1 MDGLKKVQ
9 VQLLDAETGEV
20 LEDVNPH
27 FNTSHVSI
35 NHNNENEITKELSD
49 FNTSHVSINPTL
61 LSAFPFLLYLKFLEN
76 TSFFKFFPSV
86 SQT

>member
-35 NHNNENEITKELSD
+35 NHNKVIGTTK
-49 FNTSHVSINPTL
+49 T
-61 LSAFPFLLYLKFLEN
+61 FLFQYISCFY
-76 TSFFKFFPSV
+76 
-86 SQT
+86 

>member
-9 VQLLDAETGEV
+9 VQLLDAESGEV

-35 NHNNENEITKELSD
+35 NPKQTDK
-49 FNTSHVSINPTL
+49 T
-61 LSAFPFLLYLKFLEN
+61 FPFFHHPFL
-76 TSFFKFFPSV
+76 V
-86 SQT
+86 L